1 MKNTI
6 IILFITT
13 LFTCKT
19 QQSTVSLHN
28 SAEAFSI
35 NGYYYKDFNNY
46 LNVFGGTWIYTNGNN
61 SFTIVLQ
68 KKIMGHI
75 SGPDFNISYYMDAIV
90 GEYKYIENGVEKIN
104 PLQNLFN
111 NYSDPFD
118 YNILMSSVSISSDTN
133 SCINCQPG
141 DLYMRGSYTEPNCDR
156 WMSPVLSMRYFVE
169 NGIEKIDLHFSAG
182 ERIMSDMYGNSPPC
196 DEYALPFG
204 EYILI
209 KQD

>member
-1 MKNTI
+1 MKKII
-6 IILFITT
+6 IILCIINFIA
-13 LFTCKT
+13 CKAQIPT
-19 QQSTVSLHN
+19 ISLHRP
-28 SAEAFSI
+28 SVSPGEQ
-35 NGYYYKDFNNY
+35 GYYYKDFNNY
-46 LNVFGGTWIYTNGNN
+46 LNVFEGTWIYTNGNN

-75 SGPDFNISYYMDAIV
+75 TTSDLSINYYTDAII
-90 GEYKYIENGVEKIN
+90 GEYKYIENGIEKIN
-104 PLQNLFN
+104 TLQNLFN
-111 NYSDPFD
+111 NYSDPFE

-141 DLYMRGSYTEPNCDR
+141 NIYMRGSYTEPDCDR
-156 WMSPVLSMRYFVE
+156 WMYPLMSMRYFVE
-169 NGIEKIDLHFSAG
+169 NGVEKIDLHFSAG
-182 ERIMSDMYGNSPPC
+182 ERIMSDMYGNPPPC

>member
-1 MKNTI
+1 MP
-6 IILFITT
+6 
-13 LFTCKT
+13 
-19 QQSTVSLHN
+19 TVSLHRPLIGSSEN
-28 SAEAFSI
+28 R
-35 NGYYYKDFNNY
+35 YYYKDLNNH
-46 LNVFGGTWIYTNGNN
+46 LNVFQGTWVYTNGNT

-68 KKIMGHI
+68 KKLMGHI
-75 SGPDFNISYYMDAIV
+75 SIPTFNISYYTDAII

-104 PLQNLFN
+104 TLQNLFN

-118 YNILMSSVSISSDTN
+118 YNILMSSVSISSDAN

-141 DLYMRGSYTEPNCDR
+141 NIYMRGSYTEPNCDR

-182 ERIMSDMYGNSPPC
+182 ERIMSDMYGNPPPC
-196 DEYALPFG
+196 NEYALPFG